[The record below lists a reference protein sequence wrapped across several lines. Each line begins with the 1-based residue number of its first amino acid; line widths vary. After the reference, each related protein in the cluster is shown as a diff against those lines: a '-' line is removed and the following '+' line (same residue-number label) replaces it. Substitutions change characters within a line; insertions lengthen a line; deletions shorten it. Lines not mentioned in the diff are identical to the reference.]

1 MAAKTTALKEAMSK
15 TQLITELSEST
26 GVGKKDVKT
35 LLDELSNVIERHVK
49 KRGVGTFTLPGLLKI
64 KTVKVPARKAQ
75 KNVPNPFRP
84 GETMDVAARPASVKV
99 RVTPLKR
106 LKDMAAS

>member
-15 TQLITELSEST
+15 TQLIAELADNT
-26 GVGKKDVKT
+26 GIGKKEVKSV
-35 LLDELSNVIERHVK
+35 LDELSAIVERHIK
-49 KRGVGTFTLPGLLKI
+49 KRAVGNFTLPGLLKV

-84 GETMDVAARPASVKV
+84 GETMDVAARPNSVKV
-99 RVTPLKR
+99 RVTPLKK